1 MAKMYLMCGLSGVG
15 KTTFAKKFAEEN
27 NLVYLGI
34 DEEYARINGDEC
46 IHENTIRVW
55 ISFYEKIHSLEVRDI
70 DCIIDTNAITHCHR
84 EQFLEWFPT
93 FEHHL
98 IFIDAPEKLRWEN
111 NKQRRRVVPDSA
123 MAKMYRDS
131 ELPELYNEDGFK
143 CDTEADGW
151 RTIWYV
157 ANNNNH
163 FEKPELWR
171 PDYRNMEGDILK

>member
-15 KTTFAKKFAEEN
+15 KTTYAKQFAVVN
-27 NLVYLGI
+27 NFLYLGI
-34 DEEYARINGDEC
+34 DDFYAKVNGDEC
-46 IHENTIRVW
+46 IHENQFEVW
-55 ISFYEKIHSLEVRDI
+55 IEYFKAIHEAEVNGI
-70 DCIIDTNAITHCHR
+70 NCIVDTNAITHCHR

-98 IFIDAPEKLRWEN
+98 IFIEASEELRWIN
-111 NKQRRRVVPDSA
+111 NKQRRRVVPDNI
-123 MAKMYRDS
+123 MVKMYRDS
-131 ELPELYNEDGFK
+131 ELPELYNEDGFE

-157 ANNNNH
+157 KNNNNH
-163 FEKPELWR
+163 FERPELWR